1 MASDISKNG
10 SLLLFKVKIQRLTLN
25 PDYFYFLSHYSVFY
39 SVCVADWPLISLKS
53 VHSLGKRRTAGQ
65 VKISVVSVDN
75 YWDVVGRM
83 NRSWM
88 QILFSDFTFLACHS
102 MNDLTHQVNTQC
114 VRVITRSYEK
124 KCAKIKKL
132 NSFEPPIYN
141 YCRFWSSEKTT
152 KRHKST
158 W

>member
-1 MASDISKNG
+1 MCFSVHQMFTWISKFYSLRHVQCLRI
-10 SLLLFKVKIQRLTLN
+10 SLLTNKKIAKAILRSDQVSFIPHSFGWRLIFQKMDHFYCFKVQRLTLN
-25 PDYFYFLSHYSVFY
+25 QDYFYFLSHYSVFY

-88 QILFSDFTFLACHS
+88 QILFSDFTF
-102 MNDLTHQVNTQC
+102 
-114 VRVITRSYEK
+114 
-124 KCAKIKKL
+124 
-132 NSFEPPIYN
+132 
-141 YCRFWSSEKTT
+141 
-152 KRHKST
+152 
-158 W
+158 